1 MLMGCVVLGWLLC
14 KAQLPMVFLGPED
27 IEDARNVRVEAQLP
41 ETVVTLVP
49 KDAEHPSLWYSPTA
63 AQERDGEVRVWYQR
77 VDKSVAEYSD
87 QRALCLGFIRNGQW
101 HFPELSPQSPAW
113 GGPNNIVMRRS
124 PYKPTWG
131 GFNVFQIAAVGR
143 GYRMIYWDQPN
154 ETGDA
159 GAMVA
164 RSKDGVKWS
173 IDTPGTVFTEHNDAF
188 SLLPVGKEFLLFQTA
203 LEDWPDKP
211 YPDNLDK
218 KRRVITLRSSRDLV
232 HWSPQDALLRPDG
245 KDKPETEFYLM
256 KSFPYAGRY
265 AGLLFKY
272 YADPALPGRHSAIYL
287 NELIVSDDAGSWRRP
302 FRDVALP
309 FWTYAEPFTDSGRF
323 RFVAGFQQGAIAM
336 PTYRLFGLT
345 AVVANGEGPFT
356 IRAVNM
362 PRRGLLLH
370 VDVRTGWIEARAVS
384 TDATSEHEVAVAR
397 AARSD
402 ANTIA
407 LVPAQSA
414 RKDPGGT
421 VRLVVRMKDAKLF
434 AITAAGKARADA
446 D

>member
-41 ETVVTLVP
+41 ETVVTLLP
-49 KDAEHPSLWYSPTA
+49 KNAEHPSLWYYPA
-63 AQERDGEVRVWYQR
+63 AAHERDGEVRVWYQR

-113 GGPNNIVMRRS
+113 GGPNNVVMRRS
-124 PYKPTWG
+124 PYKPHWG
-131 GFNVFQIAAVGR
+131 GFNVFQIARVGR
-143 GYRMIYWDQPN
+143 GYRVIYWDQPN

-159 GAMVA
+159 GAMLA
-164 RSKDGVKWS
+164 RSKDGVKWVKDS
-173 IDTPGTVFTEHNDAF
+173 GTVFTEHNDAF
-188 SLLPVGKEFLLFQTA
+188 SLLPAGKEFLLFQTA

-218 KRRVITLRSSRDLV
+218 KRRVISLRISKDLV
-232 HWSPQDALLRPDG
+232 HWSPQNVLLRPDAE
-245 KDKPETEFYLM
+245 DKPETEFYLM
-256 KSFPYAGRY
+256 KAFSYAGRY

-272 YADPALPGRHSAIYL
+272 YADPASLKKHSAIYV
-287 NELIVSDDAGSWRRP
+287 NELIVSDDARNWRRP

-323 RFVAGFQQGAIAM
+323 CFVTGFQQGAIAM
-336 PTYRLFGLT
+336 AAYRLLGLT
-345 AVVANGEGPFT
+345 AVVANGEGQLT
-356 IRAVNM
+356 TRAVDM

-370 VDVRTGWIEARAVS
+370 VDVRNGSIDARAVRAG
-384 TDATSEHEVAVAR
+384 TTSEQEIAAVR
-397 AARSD
+397 AERSD
-402 ANTIA
+402 TNTIA
-407 LVPAQSA
+407 LVPTHNA
-414 RKDPGGT
+414 RKDGDRI
-421 VRLVVRMKDAKLF
+421 VRVLVRMKNAKLF
-434 AITAAGKARADA
+434 AITAAGKAQADA